1 MLAAVERR
9 TQHLLDSGGPGEAT
23 RPRYSPG
30 GEAST
35 LSQKSKDLDEWLRF
49 LHKAGM
55 PFRSLG
61 DIEQGHLDV
70 SGGIFGLNR
79 VHRHAGGCVDP
90 HGQCSQHHLGPAEGG
105 GGAFKLISSCL
116 QLKGLRAV
124 SCHPADAGVS
134 CA

>member
-70 SGGIFGLNR
+70 SGGILDST
-79 VHRHAGGCVDP
+79 GCTDM
-90 HGQCSQHHLGPAEGG
+90 Q
-105 GGAFKLISSCL
+105 
-116 QLKGLRAV
+116 
-124 SCHPADAGVS
+124 AGVWIRMGNAPNITLAQQKVVEAPS
-134 CA
+134 S